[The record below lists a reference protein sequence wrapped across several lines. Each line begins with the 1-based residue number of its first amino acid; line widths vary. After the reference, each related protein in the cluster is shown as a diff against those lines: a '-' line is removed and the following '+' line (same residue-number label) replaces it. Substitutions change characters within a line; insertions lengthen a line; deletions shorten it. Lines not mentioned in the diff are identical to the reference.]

1 MFRCSPP
8 RPSPPCLVPVSPS
21 TVPVASVRVPV
32 PPRSAVPGAGSGC
45 RCPPPPPHPVPLPP
59 STASDF
65 YVEMKWE
72 FTSWVPLVSKV
83 CPSDVYRVW
92 KRGESLRVD
101 TTLLGFEHMTWQRG
115 RRSYI
120 FKGEEEGAVVME
132 VDHDKQVVYTETLAL
147 ALHEPDLLLAAMQP
161 SEEHVAGRLTSPIVS
176 THLDTRNIAFERNK
190 SGIWGWRSEKME
202 MVSGYEAKVYSAS
215 NVELVTKTRTE
226 HLSDQDKS
234 RSKGSKTPFHSF
246 LGIAQQHGTHNGAPV
261 LQAASPTNPTAI
273 TPEEYFDPH
282 FDLETRNIG
291 RPIEMSSKV
300 QRFKATLWLCEQH
313 PLSLAEQVTPIIDLM
328 AISNAHFAKLRDFI
342 TLKLPPGF
350 PVKIEIPLFHV
361 LNARITFSNLCGC
374 DQPLGS
380 VRVCAPTPGTQPP
393 NPRGWPF
400 PCEVEAGVFEVP
412 AGYTV
417 LGAGRSEPLRDE
429 DDDLLQFAIQQS
441 LLDAGTET
449 DQVGPPL
456 PQKKPLPPWPRP
468 PWAQATQ
475 SFVMVKGAALLLPAE
490 ELLEAEPPPAEPPGQ
505 APGRQEQHLQ
515 LMMQLLRPQDAIRLA
530 VRLESARPRR
540 VRYLLVVRPEEGGAE
555 GETAL
560 LGVDFAHEGATRCT
574 LGMVLPLWSDT
585 QVFLD
590 GDGGFS
596 VTSGGQT
603 RIFKP
608 ISVQTMWPAVPELS
622 EQSVRALLR
631 EVMATADLE
640 SVTSK
645 EVREELERR
654 TGHSLAQHKD
664 FIDNEML
671 LVLAQMDRPS
681 RVFPHLY
688 LGSEW
693 NAANLEE
700 LQQNRVTHI
709 LNVAREIDN
718 FFPALFTYMNVR
730 VYDEET
736 AQLLPHW
743 NDTFLFLSRVRAAG
757 GRALVHCRMGLSR
770 SAATVLAYA
779 MKEYGWSLERA
790 LRHVRHCRPSV
801 LPNPG
806 FMRQLDFYQG
816 ILHASRH
823 SRLWEPKATEGAAQP
838 QERPEAT
845 RGEEGGL
852 SPSSPSSP
860 QSPSGPGLLGTS
872 RRPRISLC
880 AVMRS
885 ISQMESPEPLEVLGE
900 PFDEEVRTM
909 EEEPAVLSSQ
919 GVSGGQQAPV
929 AGPRCPRGR
938 DPAAS
943 QLQ

>member
-1 MFRCSPP
+1 MALVTVRRESGSPGG
-8 RPSPPCLVPVSPS
+8 PPEEDAP
-21 TVPVASVRVPV
+21 
-32 PPRSAVPGAGSGC
+32 
-45 RCPPPPPHPVPLPP
+45 
-59 STASDF
+59 
-65 YVEMKWE
+65 
-72 FTSWVPLVSKV
+72 
-83 CPSDVYRVW
+83 
-92 KRGESLRVD
+92 KRGRL
-101 TTLLGFEHMTWQRG
+101 QR
-115 RRSYI
+115 R
-120 FKGEEEGAVVME
+120 
-132 VDHDKQVVYTETLAL
+132 
-147 ALHEPDLLLAAMQP
+147 
-161 SEEHVAGRLTSPIVS
+161 
-176 THLDTRNIAFERNK
+176 
-190 SGIWGWRSEKME
+190 
-202 MVSGYEAKVYSAS
+202 
-215 NVELVTKTRTE
+215 
-226 HLSDQDKS
+226 
-234 RSKGSKTPFHSF
+234 
-246 LGIAQQHGTHNGAPV
+246 
-261 LQAASPTNPTAI
+261 
-273 TPEEYFDPH
+273 
-282 FDLETRNIG
+282 
-291 RPIEMSSKV
+291 
-300 QRFKATLWLCEQH
+300 
-313 PLSLAEQVTPIIDLM
+313 
-328 AISNAHFAKLRDFI
+328 
-342 TLKLPPGF
+342 
-350 PVKIEIPLFHV
+350 
-361 LNARITFSNLCGC
+361 
-374 DQPLGS
+374 
-380 VRVCAPTPGTQPP
+380 
-393 NPRGWPF
+393 
-400 PCEVEAGVFEVP
+400 
-412 AGYTV
+412 
-417 LGAGRSEPLRDE
+417 
-429 DDDLLQFAIQQS
+429 
-441 LLDAGTET
+441 
-449 DQVGPPL
+449 
-456 PQKKPLPPWPRP
+456 
-468 PWAQATQ
+468 Q

-490 ELLEAEPPPAEPPGQ
+490 EPLVAEPPPAVPPGQ

-540 VRYLLVVRPEEGGAE
+540 VRYLLVVRPEEAEAE
-555 GETAL
+555 GQTAL

-608 ISVQTMWPAVPELS
+608 ISVQTMWTVLQELHRACEEASRGGHIPGGPALAWARGYAAAVASEQSCLNEWLAMADLESVRPSSPPPLRPAAPELS
-622 EQSVRALLR
+622 EQAVRALLR
-631 EVMATADLE
+631 DVMATADLE
-640 SVTSK
+640 NVTSK

-779 MKEYGWSLERA
+779 MKEFGWPLERA
-790 LRHVRHCRPSV
+790 LRHVRHCRPGV

-823 SRLWEPKATEGAAQP
+823 SSLWEPKAAERAAQP
-838 QERPEAT
+838 EEGPEAT
-845 RGEEGGL
+845 LGDEGGP
-852 SPSSPSSP
+852 SPSPRSP
-860 QSPSGPGLLGTS
+860 QSPAEASGPGLLGAS

-885 ISQMESPEPLEVLGE
+885 ISQLESPEPPELPGE
-900 PFDEEVRTM
+900 PLAGEVFTATG
-909 EEEPAVLSSQ
+909 E
-919 GVSGGQQAPV
+919 SGGAPPGTRPSSRPRRVVRQASLDG
-929 AGPRCPRGR
+929 GPAPR
-938 DPAAS
+938 
-943 QLQ
+943 L